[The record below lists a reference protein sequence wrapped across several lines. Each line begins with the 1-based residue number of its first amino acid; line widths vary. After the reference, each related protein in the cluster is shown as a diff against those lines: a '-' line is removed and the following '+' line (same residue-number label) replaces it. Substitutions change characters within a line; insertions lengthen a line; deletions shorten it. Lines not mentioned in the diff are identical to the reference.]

1 MFLLL
6 QLIAF
11 ILMIVSYII
20 IIQVILSLLISFN
33 VISTHNDFV
42 RGLYTALER
51 MTDPIYRPIR
61 RILPDFGPIDLSPM
75 VVLLILFF
83 LRGTVIPYLMMRT
96 AGL

>member
-11 ILMIVSYII
+11 ILMIVTYII
-20 IIQVILSLLISFN
+20 VIQVILSLLISFN

-51 MTDPIYRPIR
+51 MTEPLYRPIR
-61 RILPDFGPIDLSPM
+61 RILPDFGPIDLAPM

-83 LRGTVIPYLMMRT
+83 LRGTVIPYLGMQLGGM
-96 AGL
+96 

>member
-1 MFLLL
+1 MYLLL

-11 ILMIVSYII
+11 ILMIVTYII

-61 RILPDFGPIDLSPM
+61 RILPDFGPIDLAPM

-83 LRGTVIPYLMMRT
+83 LRGTVIPYLMMQT
-96 AGL
+96 AGV

>member
-6 QLIAF
+6 QLIGF
-11 ILMIVSYII
+11 ILQIITWIIV
-20 IIQVILSLLISFN
+20 IQVILSLLISFN
-33 VISTHNDFV
+33 VINTHNEFV

-51 MTDPIYRPIR
+51 ITDPIYRPIR

-83 LRGTVIPYLMMRT
+83 LRGTVIPYLMYQT
-96 AGL
+96 GAI